1 MKKLFLPLFNICF
14 FLFYIVTFDADDRK
28 LYLFY
33 AISFLLASFGLIGII
48 FFHKGFIHDVT
59 VNVNLFLFSFV
70 FIFFLIELSFQI
82 LPVNKRNIIPL
93 QLRNFIA
100 DNGLK
105 KERNRVIEYLK
116 ENPYV
121 KFRPN
126 VLVRSQGWRGTDKQ
140 FVYEWRTDENG
151 FKNLPGLTRRGN
163 VDLVILGDS
172 FTEGMGVSTDDTY
185 PGQLNKKG
193 LITYNLGV
201 QGYAPTQFYGVFEKY
216 GKNLNPKYVIIGY
229 CATTYDREF
238 SFFNID
244 ETIKSKKFT
253 GGIQSIVDQVERG
266 RDIKSQSK
274 YLLNA
279 IYLLCKYS
287 FNNLEYA
294 YRHLKTNDNFTS
306 KYFAKLGSEI
316 QRITSEEKKLNELNT
331 NKSKEWQSTINAFTD
346 IAVSAR
352 KVDAQTILLYLP
364 LRRELYYEKAKGEKL
379 PEEYIEKTE
388 RKMLQAFC
396 LKNNIVFLD
405 PTPEFL
411 KYISELGLGYSR
423 DYPYLEIDGHLSPTG
438 YRIISNIVEN
448 YIRKN
453 IDKKLYI
460 YK

>member
-14 FLFYIVTFDADDRK
+14 FLFYIVTYDINDNI
-28 LYLFY
+28 LFY
-33 AISFLLASFGLIGII
+33 FYALSFVLALYGLTGII
-48 FFHKGFIHDVT
+48 FFRKGFIHDVT
-59 VNVNLFLFSFV
+59 INLNLFLFSFI

-82 LPVNKRNIIPL
+82 IPVSKRNIIPL
-93 QLRNFIA
+93 QLRNFIT
-100 DNGLK
+100 DNSLK

-140 FVYEWRTDENG
+140 FVYEWRTDETG
-151 FKNLPGLTRRGN
+151 FKNLPGLPNWGN
-163 VDLVILGDS
+163 IDLVILGDS
-172 FTEGMGVSTDDTY
+172 FTEGMGVSTEDTY

-193 LITYNLGV
+193 LISYNLGV
-201 QGYAPTQFYGVFEKY
+201 QGYAPTQFYGAFEKF
-216 GKNLNPKYVIIGY
+216 GKNLKPKYVIIGY
-229 CATTYDREF
+229 CATIYDREA
-238 SFFNID
+238 SFFNI
-244 ETIKSKKFT
+244 EEAKKSKKFT

-266 RDIKSQSK
+266 RDIKAQSK

-279 IYLLCKYS
+279 IYLLSKFS
-287 FNNLEYA
+287 FYNLEYA

-316 QRITSEEKKLNELNT
+316 QQITREEKKLNELNA
-331 NKSKEWQSTINAFTD
+331 NKSKEWQSTINAFTN

-352 KVDAQTILLYLP
+352 KVNARTILLYLP

-379 PEEYIEKTE
+379 PEKYIEKTE
-388 RKMLQAFC
+388 RKLLQEFC

-411 KYISELGLGYSR
+411 NHISELGAEYSNN
-423 DYPYLEIDGHLSPTG
+423 YPYLEIDGHPSPLG
-438 YRIISNIVEN
+438 YRIISNVVEN
-448 YIRKN
+448 YIRKDF
-453 IDKKLYI
+453 DKKTI